1 MKLLYVAASA
11 LLIASPAMAADIIAP
26 YTPPPVMPV
35 AAPMSDWSGFYA
47 GIHGGYAWG
56 TAEVDSIDYDASG
69 WLAGAQIGFRQQM
82 DVFVLGLQT
91 DLSLANLSTDP
102 DDDTSGTLDWYGSTT
117 IRAGVAATDAVLVY
131 GLAGVAYG
139 GMTAE
144 SLDETLDNTHLGW
157 TAGLGAEVAVTDN
170 VSLFGEYA
178 YTSFGDE
185 TYLFDAGE
193 SDLNASFHT
202 VKAGLNF
209 SF

>member
-11 LLIASPAMAADIIAP
+11 FLLASPAMAADILAP
-26 YTPPPVMPV
+26 YTPPPVAPV
-35 AAPMSDWSGFYA
+35 YTPVSSWSGFYA
-47 GIHGGYAWG
+47 GIHGGYSWG
-56 TAEVDSIDYDASG
+56 TAEVDGIDYDASG

-91 DLSLANLSTDP
+91 DLSLANLSTDL

-117 IRAGVAATDAVLVY
+117 IRAGVAATDAVLIY
-131 GLAGVAYG
+131 GLAGIAYG
-139 GMTAE
+139 GMTAS
-144 SLDETLDNTHLGW
+144 SLGETLDNTHLGW
-157 TAGLGAEVAVTDN
+157 TAGVGAEVAVTEN

-178 YTSFGDE
+178 YTSFGDQ
-185 TYLFDAGE
+185 TYSFIGGD
-193 SDLNASFHT
+193 SDLNADFHT